1 MRLRELAERDDGTF
15 HVRMLIDADANKDGT
30 PIVIAIR
37 NRHTMQRVV
46 FRVRG
51 ERALESFYHALAI
64 CPKDLLGEVF
74 DETTAVAAA

>member
-15 HVRMLIDADANKDGT
+15 HVRMLIDADADKDGT

-37 NRHTMQRVV
+37 NRRTTHRVV

-51 ERALESFYHALAI
+51 ESALESFYHALAI
-64 CPKDLLGEVF
+64 CPKDLLSEVF
-74 DETTAVAAA
+74 DEKTAAMVA

>member
-1 MRLRELAERDDGTF
+1 MKLRELAERDDGTF
-15 HVRMLIDADANKDGT
+15 HVRMLIDADAAMDGT

-51 ERALESFYHALAI
+51 EGALESFYHALAI

-74 DETTAVAAA
+74 DERSAAVAA